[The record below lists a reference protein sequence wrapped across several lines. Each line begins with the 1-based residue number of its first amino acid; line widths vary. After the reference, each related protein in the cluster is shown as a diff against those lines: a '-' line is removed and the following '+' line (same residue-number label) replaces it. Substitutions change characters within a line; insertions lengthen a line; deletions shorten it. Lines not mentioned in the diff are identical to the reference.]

1 MPFFESLLILLL
13 AAIALLRISRRFSLP
28 YPAMLAAAGVALA
41 MVPGVRAFPIDPKLA
56 LALFITP
63 ALVDAAFDFPVATAR
78 RFWGPLVALAVGS
91 VVVTAAL
98 VAWAGWMFIGLP
110 IAAALVLGAIVA
122 PPDAA
127 AATAVLSSMAIPRS
141 TDAVL
146 RGESLFNDA
155 AALLLFSGALAV
167 QSAGTLDM
175 HVGVQLAVAAP
186 GGILLGIVAAKLVAR
201 LERFFRDTLG
211 GNLLQFVNAFLLWI
225 VADRLGL
232 SAVLCIVAFAMTLA
246 LDVRIGTSP
255 RMRVHSY
262 AVWSTVVFVLNVLA
276 FLLMGMQARTIVS
289 GMSAAHLRD
298 ALLFA
303 ILIVLLVIAA
313 RFAIVLAYNRLTA
326 WWSRYRGLP
335 QPSTL
340 RQGVLASWCGMRGL
354 VTLATAFAL
363 PADFPQR
370 DVVVLAAFAVVIG
383 TLVVQGLTLAALIRL
398 LGLDRSAGEAD
409 EMAAL
414 RSELAR
420 AALETLKGREDPAA
434 AQLRAEYQTKLDA
447 RNDPASA
454 TALEQR
460 RALGLAAVV
469 AQRKALDQLQADNR
483 LNADEYNLLLEELDW
498 RELTLLPAEK
508 RRVEEQ

>member
-1 MPFFESLLILLL
+1 MLFFESLLILLL
-13 AAIALLRISRRFSLP
+13 AAIALLQISRRFSLP

-41 MVPGVRAFPIDPKLA
+41 LVPGVTAFPIDPKLA

-78 RFWGPLVALAVGS
+78 RFWGPLVALAVGG
-91 VVVTAAL
+91 VVITAAL
-98 VAWAGWMFIGLP
+98 VAWAGWMFMGLP

-127 AATAVLSSMAIPRS
+127 AATAVLSGMAIPRR

-167 QSAGTLDM
+167 QTAGTLDT
-175 HVGVQLAVAAP
+175 HVGLKLALAAP
-186 GGILLGIVAAKLVAR
+186 GGILLGFAAAKLVAWA
-201 LERFFRDTLG
+201 ERFFHDTLG
-211 GNLLQFVNAFLLWI
+211 GHLLQFVNAFLLWI
-225 VADRLGL
+225 VAERLEL
-232 SAVLCIVAFAMTLA
+232 SAVLCIVTLAMTLA
-246 LDVRIGTSP
+246 LDARIGNSP

-262 AVWSTVVFVLNVLA
+262 AVWTTVVFVLNVMA
-276 FLLMGMQARTIVS
+276 FLLMGMQARMIVS
-289 GMSAAHLRD
+289 DMSPAHLRE

-303 ILIVLLVIAA
+303 IPIVLLVVAV
-313 RFAIVLAYNRLTA
+313 RFAIVLSYNRLTA
-326 WWSRYRGLP
+326 WWSRHRGLP
-335 QPSTL
+335 EPSSL
-340 RQGVLASWCGMRGL
+340 RQGVLTSWCGMRGL

-363 PADFPQR
+363 PVGFPQR
-370 DVVVLAAFAVVIG
+370 DVLVLTAFAVVIG
-383 TLVVQGLTLAALIRL
+383 TLVVQGLTLAPLIRL

-409 EMAAL
+409 ELSAL
-414 RSELAR
+414 RAELAR
-420 AALETLKGREDPAA
+420 AALATLDGREDAA
-434 AQLRAEYQTKLDA
+434 AVQLRADYQAKLGGD
-447 RNDPASA
+447 DPAIA
-454 TALEQR
+454 TAFEQR
-460 RALGLAAVV
+460 RALGLAAVA
-469 AQRKALDQLQADNR
+469 AQRKALEKLRADNR

>member
-1 MPFFESLLILLL
+1 MSFFESLLILLL
-13 AAIALLRISRRFSLP
+13 AAIALLQISRRFALP
-28 YPAMLAAAGVALA
+28 YPALLAGAGVAVPL
-41 MVPGVRAFPIDPKLA
+41 VPGVTAFPIDPKLA
-56 LALFITP
+56 LALFVAP

-98 VAWAGWMFIGLP
+98 VAWAGWMFMGLP

-127 AATAVLSSMAIPRS
+127 AATAVLSGMAIPRR

-155 AALLLFSGALAV
+155 TALLLFSGALAV
-167 QSAGTLDM
+167 QTAGALDG
-175 HVGVQLAVAAP
+175 HVGLKLAIAAP
-186 GGILLGIVAAKLVAR
+186 GGILLGFLTAR
-201 LERFFRDTLG
+201 LMALIERFFRDTLG
-211 GNLLQFVNAFLLWI
+211 GNLLQFVNTFLLWI
-225 VADRLGL
+225 VAERLEL

-262 AVWSTVVFVLNVLA
+262 AVWTSVVFVLNVLA
-276 FLLMGMQARTIVS
+276 FLLMGMQARTILS
-289 GMSAAHLRD
+289 GMSAAHLRE
-298 ALLFA
+298 ASLFA
-303 ILIVLLVIAA
+303 IFIVLLVIAV
-313 RFAIVLAYNRLTA
+313 RFAIVLSYNRLTA
-326 WWSRYRGLP
+326 WWSRYRGLRE
-335 QPSTL
+335 PSTL
-340 RQGVLASWCGMRGL
+340 RQGVLVSWCGMRGL

-370 DVVVLAAFAVVIG
+370 DVVVLTAFAVVIG
-383 TLVVQGLTLAALIRL
+383 TLVVQGLTLALLIRL

-409 EMAAL
+409 ELAVL
-414 RSELAR
+414 RGELAR
-420 AALETLKGREDPAA
+420 AALAALEGREDPAA
-434 AQLRAEYQTKLDA
+434 AQLRAEYQSKLDA
-447 RNDPASA
+447 RGDPAIA
-454 TALEQR
+454 AGFEQR
-460 RALGLAAVV
+460 RTFGLAALA
-469 AQRKALDQLQADNR
+469 AQRKALDRLQADNR